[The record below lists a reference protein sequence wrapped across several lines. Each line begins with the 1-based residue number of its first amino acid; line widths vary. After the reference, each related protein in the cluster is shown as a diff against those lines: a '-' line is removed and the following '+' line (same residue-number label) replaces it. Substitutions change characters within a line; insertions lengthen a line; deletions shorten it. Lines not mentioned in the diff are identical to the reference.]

1 MNTAQN
7 TTKDY
12 HLYIFRLL
20 YVIFRPI
27 RKKYDLSVNCILI
40 LNSCYLYAK
49 LVKNQFYM
57 TDIYKFTSYYS
68 IPVMKNFFRVLTL
81 RGLIIPINPGE
92 FRVLYNIS
100 EQGIKIIQ
108 EIEESYNKELYNFT
122 NKYNIDL

>member
-1 MNTAQN
+1 MNSARN
-7 TTKDY
+7 NNNEL
-12 HLYIFRLL
+12 HLYVFRLL
-20 YVIFRPI
+20 YVIFRPL
-27 RKKYDLSVNCILI
+27 RKKYNLSVNCILI
-40 LNSCYLYAK
+40 LNSCYLYSK
-49 LVKNQFYM
+49 LVKDKFYM
-57 TDIYKFTSYYS
+57 TDIYKFTSYYN

>member
-1 MNTAQN
+1 
-7 TTKDY
+7 
-12 HLYIFRLL
+12 
-20 YVIFRPI
+20 
-27 RKKYDLSVNCILI
+27 
-40 LNSCYLYAK
+40 
-49 LVKNQFYM
+49 M

-68 IPVMKNFFRVLTL
+68 IPVMKRFIGVLTL

-100 EQGIKIIQ
+100 EQGIEIIQ

>member
-7 TTKDY
+7 TTNEL